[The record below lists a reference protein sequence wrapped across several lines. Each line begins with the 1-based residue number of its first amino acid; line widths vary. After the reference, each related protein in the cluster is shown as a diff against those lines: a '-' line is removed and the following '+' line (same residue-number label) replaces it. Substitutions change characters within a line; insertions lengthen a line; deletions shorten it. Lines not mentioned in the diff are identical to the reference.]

1 MYRYR
6 TLLWRFA
13 AACMLLSSLALSG
26 CATTA
31 AADKGGGTLE
41 QFSRDAYQFN
51 DAFDKTFIKPASE
64 LYVKVAPEAI
74 QLGVTSFFDNLSYLN
89 VVVNGLLQAK
99 LKQGSKDF
107 IRFFV
112 NTTLGFG
119 GIFDVASR
127 MNLPPHEED
136 FGQTLCVWGVPEG
149 EYLVLPFLGPS
160 TVRDLPDIPLSILMS
175 LFTLANLFGVDI
187 GAEVVV
193 PLVALNVIDTRAN
206 LASAIRLRD
215 QALDP
220 YIFQREAYLQRRQ
233 YLCYDGNPP
242 LEEYE
247 EFDEWDLNP

>member
-1 MYRYR
+1 MYSKV
-6 TLLWRFA
+6 LWRFA
-13 AACMLLSSLALSG
+13 AAWVLSSSVALSG

-31 AADKGGGTLE
+31 SADKGLSTLA

-51 DAFDKTFIKPASE
+51 DAVDKTFVKPASE
-64 LYVKVAPEAI
+64 LYVKVTPEAI
-74 QLGVTSFFDNLSYLN
+74 QQSVTSFFNNLSYLN
-89 VVVNGLLQAK
+89 VVVNDLLQAK
-99 LKQGSKDF
+99 FKQGSKD
-107 IRFFV
+107 IGRFLI

-119 GIFDVASR
+119 GIFDIASR
-127 MNLPPHEED
+127 MNLPLHEED
-136 FGQTLCVWGVPEG
+136 LGQTLCQWGVPEG

-160 TVRDLPDIPLSILMS
+160 TVRALPDIPLSILTS

-193 PLVALNVIDTRAN
+193 PLAALNAVDIRAD
-206 LASAIRLRD
+206 LATAIRLRD

-220 YIFQREAYLQRRQ
+220 YIFQREAYLQRRE

-247 EFDEWDLNP
+247 EFDDLDLNP